1 MFCFFFFFQIFFNF
15 FLNFFFQVSGTFKM
29 TPNERNKRDLD
40 FEIEIEFN
48 GELGKMKET
57 NKYRMR

>member
-1 MFCFFFFFQIFFNF
+1 MHGAAIRHNV
-15 FLNFFFQVSGTFKM
+15 FFQVSGTFKM